1 MPKKLTSKQK
11 EGFIYSAVGALD
23 DFSDTLLGVVITEYG
38 KDRQLPLLFTTP
50 VSFMS
55 SNCFHI
61 QIFTLPLCR
70 LIVAALERV
79 L

>member
-50 VSFMS
+50 VSL
-55 SNCFHI
+55 CLAI
-61 QIFTLPLCR
+61 AFTFKSLLY
-70 LIVAALERV
+70 LYAGSL
-79 L
+79 